1 MGSQQMITI
10 PLIFFNLLYLNI
22 FAIDFTSE
30 IEYFSMSVKS
40 NVFYTFN
47 AETPIR

>member
-1 MGSQQMITI
+1 MINI

-22 FAIDFTSE
+22 FDFTSE
-30 IEYFSMSVKS
+30 IEYFSMSVNS